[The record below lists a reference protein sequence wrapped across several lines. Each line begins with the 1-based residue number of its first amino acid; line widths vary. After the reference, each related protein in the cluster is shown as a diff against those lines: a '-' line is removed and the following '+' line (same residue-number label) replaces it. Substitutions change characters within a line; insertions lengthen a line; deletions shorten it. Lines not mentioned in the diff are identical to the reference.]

1 MVDEQ
6 TDVLQTFLDTLN
18 TTSLDQ
24 NLSAWDYADDDD
36 LALHAAKDTVLL
48 GMYPQD
54 WNQYMVEIDL
64 ETWMQIRRMT
74 RIVPEDNRHRTND
87 LMSRIAALFM
97 RWPSSPT
104 AFFQNIVEP
113 LDLSFDHSLFAFMAR
128 VVDENYKERSTPA
141 DFESDEFWTT
151 QNLEDWLSARSEI
164 LCRAAWQTSSS
175 ILERVQAMDL
185 ILHTLCQVS
194 SFACVK

>member
-1 MVDEQ
+1 V
-6 TDVLQTFLDTLN
+6 
-18 TTSLDQ
+18 
-24 NLSAWDYADDDD
+24 
-36 LALHAAKDTVLL
+36 
-48 GMYPQD
+48 YPQD

-64 ETWMQIRRMT
+64 ETWVQITHMT
-74 RIVPEDNRHRTND
+74 WIAREDNPHPGFNND

-104 AFFQNIVEP
+104 AFFENIVAP
-113 LDLSFDHSLFAFMAR
+113 LDLSFDHFLFAFMAR

-141 DFESDEFWTT
+141 DFESEAFWTT
-151 QNLEDWLSARSEI
+151 QNLDDWLSARSEI

-185 ILHTLCQVS
+185 ILHTLSQVS
-194 SFACVK
+194 SFACVKRFAELNFGINRTCPCMYFLWCCSGPTMTGTSEFFLELKSYS